1 MKSSV
6 ITFPGSNC
14 DRDMD
19 VALKKFGFKNKM
31 VWHDDVE
38 LPKSDLVVLPGGFSY
53 GDYLR
58 CGSMASKSKI
68 MKSVLNFAQ
77 GGGKVMGICNGFQIL
92 VESGLLPGVL
102 LRNKYLEFICKNV
115 FVKANNKDNS
125 YFKDDKKDVYE
136 FHIAHNEGNYFCS
149 KDQIKEINDNDQIAL
164 FYSDENGNINEQ
176 SNPNG
181 SLQNIAGV
189 FNKQKNVYEFH
200 IAHNEGNYFCSN
212 EQIKE
217 INDNNQIALF
227 YSDENGNINEQ
238 SNPNGSLQNIAGVFN
253 KQKNV
258 IGMMPHPERMIDPA
272 LSGEDG
278 SIFFKNLI
286 DNLK

>member
-1 MKSSV
+1 MHSSV

-31 VWHDDVE
+31 VWHDDEE

-58 CGSMASKSKI
+58 CGSMASKSKV
-68 MKSVLNFAQ
+68 MQSVINFAKS
-77 GGGKVMGICNGFQIL
+77 GGKVMGICNGFQIL

-115 FVKANNKDNS
+115 YVKINNKENLF
-125 YFKDDKKDVYE
+125 FKNFSKDTLK
-136 FHIAHNEGNYFCS
+136 FHIAHNEGNFFCS
-149 KDQIKEINDNDQIAL
+149 K
-164 FYSDENGNINEQ
+164 EQ
-176 SNPNG
+176 
-181 SLQNIAGV
+181 LKDI
-189 FNKQKNVYEFH
+189 E
-200 IAHNEGNYFCSN
+200 
-212 EQIKE
+212 
-217 INDNNQIALF
+217 DNNQIALL
-227 YSDENGNINEQ
+227 YSDADGNIDEKY
-238 SNPNGSLQNIAGVFN
+238 NPNGSIKNIAGIFN
-253 KQKNV
+253 KEMN
-258 IGMMPHPERMIDPA
+258 ILGMMPHPERMIDPA

-286 DNLK
+286 NNLK

>member
-1 MKSSV
+1 MNSSV

-31 VWHDDVE
+31 VWHNDIE

-68 MKSVLNFAQ
+68 MQSVINFAK

-92 VESGLLPGVL
+92 VESNLLPGVL

-115 FVKANNKDNS
+115 FLKVNDKDNY
-125 YFKDDKKDVYE
+125 YFKNLKKNILE
-136 FHIAHNEGNYFCS
+136 FHIAHNDGNYFCS
-149 KDQIKEINDNDQIAL
+149 KEQVKEID
-164 FYSDENGNINEQ
+164 
-176 SNPNG
+176 
-181 SLQNIAGV
+181 
-189 FNKQKNVYEFH
+189 
-200 IAHNEGNYFCSN
+200 
-212 EQIKE
+212 
-217 INDNNQIALF
+217 DNNQIALY
-227 YSDENGNINEQ
+227 YSDAIGNVDEKN
-238 SNPNGSLQNIAGVFN
+238 NPNGSIKNIAGIFN
-253 KQKNV
+253 KEKNV
-258 IGMMPHPERMIDPA
+258 LGMMPHPERMIDPF

-278 SIFFKNLI
+278 SIFFENLI
-286 DNLK
+286 NNLK

>member
-1 MKSSV
+1 MNSSV

-31 VWHDDVE
+31 VWHDDLE

-68 MKSVLNFAQ
+68 MKSVLNFAH

-92 VESGLLPGVL
+92 VEAGLLPGVL
-102 LRNKYLEFICKNV
+102 LRNKYLEFICKNI
-115 FVKANNKDNS
+115 FVKVNNKKNA
-125 YFKDDKKDVYE
+125 YFKGIKKDTLE

-149 KDQIKEINDNDQIAL
+149 K
-164 FYSDENGNINEQ
+164 
-176 SNPNG
+176 
-181 SLQNIAGV
+181 
-189 FNKQKNVYEFH
+189 
-200 IAHNEGNYFCSN
+200 

-217 INDNNQIALF
+217 IDDNNQIALF
-227 YSDENGNINEQ
+227 YSNEAGNINEEC
-238 SNPNGSLQNIAGVFN
+238 NPNGSIKNIAGVFN
-253 KQKNV
+253 KEKN
-258 IGMMPHPERMIDPA
+258 ILGMMPHPERMVDPA

-278 SIFFKNLI
+278 SIFFENLI
-286 DNLK
+286 NNLK